1 MLCGREVDDNFMMVL
16 LNTLDIQNNTEYI
29 ICEAARNV
37 MHIRFIEIP
46 KFQDEYHDK
55 YCRQLRI
62 NFMRNKINKEE
73 FKYLIQKKNKDF
85 QKKKELFEI
94 LIMYINCMTDIFY
107 IMLNN
112 KKYSE
117 IGSKQIFTKF
127 TCSGIK
133 INIFCLLKAT
143 WRRRGIPTVTKQI
156 LTSGQAPL
164 NS

>member
-112 KKYSE
+112 KKYSDALNE
-117 IGSKQIFTKF
+117 IRFLRDYTNKCLED
-127 TCSGIK
+127 TCRSYNCK
-133 INIFCLLKAT
+133 IYTINDNFEFI
-143 WRRRGIPTVTKQI
+143 
-156 LTSGQAPL
+156 
-164 NS
+164 